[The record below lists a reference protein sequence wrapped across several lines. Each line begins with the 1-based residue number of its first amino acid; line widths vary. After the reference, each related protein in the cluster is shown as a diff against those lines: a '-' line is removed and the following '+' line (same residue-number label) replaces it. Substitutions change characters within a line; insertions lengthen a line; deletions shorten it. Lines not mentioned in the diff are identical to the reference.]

1 MKHSVYKRYYDKK
14 STNLFMQKL
23 HKTTWDNIKNIKE
36 PNEAKEKFH
45 GIFSCIYESFFSK
58 KRIRVK
64 LKNLMNL

>member
-36 PNEAKEKFH
+36 PNEAKEKFTE
-45 GIFSCIYESFFSK
+45 FSVAYTKVFFQ
-58 KRIRVK
+58 KRE
-64 LKNLMNL
+64 LE